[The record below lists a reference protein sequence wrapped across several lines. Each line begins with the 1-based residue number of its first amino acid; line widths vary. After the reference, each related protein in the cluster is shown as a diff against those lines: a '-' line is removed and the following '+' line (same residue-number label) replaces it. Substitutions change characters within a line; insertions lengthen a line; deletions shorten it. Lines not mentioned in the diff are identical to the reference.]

1 MDAEYQEMLDKLITN
16 AEIYENAITEM
27 ASYMTDI
34 FGQCADDMADAFID
48 SFKKSGEAALDY
60 GDIMDNVATSIAK
73 SMIKSAIIQNVW
85 DDEKSKQAAAMLASG
100 DVGGAMQIVDEAMRA
115 AQDLTPHIQE
125 MLKSL
130 EPYLTMEEEAGQ
142 TLGDGIKGITE
153 DTANLLASYLNA
165 IRADVSYSKT
175 LWERMD
181 ANTQSI
187 AAALAEFSAP
197 SLMEYQAQI
206 AANTYNTSVSTQSI
220 LVELQSIIG
229 YSDEGRAIRIIS

>member
-1 MDAEYQEMLDKLITN
+1 
-16 AEIYENAITEM
+16 
-27 ASYMTDI
+27 
-34 FGQCADDMADAFID
+34 MADAFID

-100 DVGGAMQIVDEAMRA
+100 DAGGAMQIVDEAMRA
-115 AQDLTPHIQE
+115 AQDLAPHIQE
-125 MLKSL
+125 LLKSL
-130 EPYLTMEEEAGQ
+130 EPYLQMEEEKPEN
-142 TLGDGIKGITE
+142 TLGSGIKGITE

-181 ANTQSI
+181 ANTQNI
-187 AAALAEFSAP
+187 AAALAGFSAP

-206 AANTYNTSVSTQSI
+206 AANTYNTSISTQNI
-220 LVELQSIIG
+220 LMELQSVMG
-229 YSDEGRAIRIIS
+229 FGDEGRAIRILS